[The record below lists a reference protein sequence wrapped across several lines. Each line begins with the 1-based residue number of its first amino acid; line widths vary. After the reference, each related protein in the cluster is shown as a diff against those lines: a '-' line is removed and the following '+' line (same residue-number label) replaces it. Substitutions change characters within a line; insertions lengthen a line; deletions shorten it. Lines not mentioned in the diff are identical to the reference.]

1 MNEHN
6 FDTLIINHCAPTLSG
21 IKIANIF
28 TYQYNSKK
36 DVYKK
41 IASYNKILNSRNI
54 NVSIIKDYDNKVI
67 VYVYNKK
74 RLEEYIFNDEIFD
87 FLEDYGYKDKNLYKC
102 IKLLKERMQYN
113 KDFPHEIG
121 IFLGYP
127 LMDIYGFIN
136 NYGKNSLYTGYWKV
150 YHNKKE
156 AIKTFE
162 SYNRCRDFYT
172 STFLNG
178 KGILEIMDYYKKYAY
193 S

>member
-54 NVSIIKDYDNKVI
+54 NVSIIKDYDSKVI

-74 RLEEYIFNDEIFD
+74 RLEEYIFDDEIFD

-121 IFLGYP
+121 IDEDL
-127 LMDIYGFIN
+127 
-136 NYGKNSLYTGYWKV
+136 
-150 YHNKKE
+150 
-156 AIKTFE
+156 IK
-162 SYNRCRDFYT
+162 
-172 STFLNG
+172 
-178 KGILEIMDYYKKYAY
+178 
-193 S
+193 